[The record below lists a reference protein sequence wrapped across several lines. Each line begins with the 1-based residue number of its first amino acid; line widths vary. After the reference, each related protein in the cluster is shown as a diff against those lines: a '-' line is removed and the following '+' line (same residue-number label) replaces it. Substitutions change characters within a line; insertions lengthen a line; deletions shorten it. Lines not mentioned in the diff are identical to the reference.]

1 VLRLPGGRQSA
12 LTIGRSGGCDLVLG
26 DSTVSR
32 VHAVLRRFGDEWFLE
47 DLGSTNGT
55 RLNGFTIRAATA
67 VRPGDRVGVGRLTF
81 RVGGSGRP

>member
-1 VLRLPGGRQSA
+1 VLRLPGGRQA
-12 LTIGRSGGCDLVLG
+12 TLTIGRSRGCDLVLA

-32 VHAVLRRFGDEWFLE
+32 THAVLRRFGDEWFLE

-67 VRPGDRVGVGRLTF
+67 VRPGDWVGVGRLTF
-81 RVGGSGRP
+81 RVARSARP